1 MRTTNN
7 LGFTLVEL
15 LIVIALL
22 GALAIG
28 LLATV
33 DPFEQLKKG
42 RDTATRNTV
51 SELYNGFIRYYAINS
66 KFPWNTTGQTG
77 VTASLS
83 AMSGYISAVANAGEL
98 KEKFIDLA
106 TTGRLAKITI
116 SSTSPTGTK
125 EQISV
130 CYAPESKSF
139 RNDDNTNF
147 DAVGDT
153 VGTANLSNCTGRG
166 GSNTCY
172 WCMQ

>member
-1 MRTTNN
+1 MRTSNK

-66 KFPWNTTGQTG
+66 RFPWGTAGLTG
-77 VTASLS
+77 AILS
-83 AMSGYISAVANAGEL
+83 GSGMLNYITEVANAGEL
-98 KEKFIDLA
+98 KEKFVDLA
-106 TTGRLAKITI
+106 TTGRLAKISIT
-116 SSTSPTGTK
+116 STSPSGAGIAK
-125 EQISV
+125 EQVSV
-130 CYAPESKSF
+130 CYSPESKSF
-139 RNDDNTNF
+139 RKDDNTMFNIS
-147 DAVGDT
+147 GDT
-153 VGTANLSNCTGRG
+153 VNISNCTGRG
-166 GSNTCY
+166 GAETCY